1 MFLWFKKKNNHFSA
15 NNEDH
20 DTSIIE
26 VDKTHPQPSDV
37 IAETDSSLESDAG
50 ESAVHQN
57 QYWNTNVS
65 QSHWL
70 DEMYKEQQKKGAF
83 DHLPG
88 KGKPL
93 NLDSGDVF
101 TSILKN
107 ANVLPDWL
115 QLQQEIR
122 EQIRKLLTSPPDNSD
137 NKWDQEIA
145 EINIKIKKYNTM
157 VPTAILQKRQVA
169 RDTIQEQYQQWL

>member
-15 NNEDH
+15 YNDDD
-20 DTSIIE
+20 DTPIIK
-26 VDKTHPQPSDV
+26 VDKTQPQPSDV
-37 IAETDSSLESDAG
+37 IAETDSPLESDTG
-50 ESAVHQN
+50 DSAVHQM

-101 TSILKN
+101 NSILKN

-115 QLQQEIR
+115 LLQREIR
-122 EQIRKLLTSPPDNSD
+122 EQIRKLLTSLPDNSD
-137 NKWDQEIA
+137 NKWDREIA

-157 VPTAILQKRQVA
+157 VPVAILQKRQVV